1 MKKPYHALV
10 FVLSAVSITF
20 LSCST
25 AKISINKNEFQ
36 KVNTIAI
43 MEFDRSPGIDRSVA
57 IECEEAFRG
66 HFIDIG
72 KSVVERNKMSS
83 ILKEIEQSQTGI
95 IQNADEIGR
104 LSGAQALLF
113 GQVTRNSE
121 EIRWVDYKEYVK
133 NPVTKKTETIIKK
146 KKMKFFTFQVQ
157 ARLISTVNGTTV
169 MTIMNEHPERSYEMT
184 DSMTLTRYRAYVLER
199 MGKDLAKIIKKKD

>member
-1 MKKPYHALV
+1 MKKNCCAVV
-10 FVLSAVSITF
+10 FLLSAVPIIL

-25 AKISINKNEFQ
+25 AKISINKTEFQ

-43 MEFDRSPGIDRSVA
+43 MEFDRSPGIERAIA

-72 KSVVERNKMSS
+72 KSVVERNKLSS
-83 ILKEIEQSQTGI
+83 ILKEIERSQTGI
-95 IQNADEIGR
+95 IQNAEEIGR

-113 GQVTRNSE
+113 GNITKNSE
-121 EIRWVDYKEYVK
+121 EVRWVEYNEYVK
-133 NPVTKKTETIIKK
+133 NPVSKQTEKITKKKR
-146 KKMKFFTFQVQ
+146 MKFFTFQVQ
-157 ARLISTVNGTTV
+157 ARLISTVNGSTI

-184 DSMTLTRYRAYVLER
+184 DSMTLTRYRAYVLDR
-199 MGKDLAKIIKKKD
+199 MGKDLAKITKKKD